1 MNLLEVPGR
10 ILVAAL
16 RALLPGLSDLEKEN
30 LLLRHQLL
38 VLKTTVQTPKD
49 LNARSSDH
57 RPNTSRSG
65 RPPLDPETK
74 ELIIAW
80 RKKIDSGV
88 RKEFTVNS
96 LKSQLKLQSR
106 CLRNHGPQCSEEGQY
121 SSLGWSKLRELEEL
135 FQATQDRLGHRLF
148 HGSFRYFQK
157 NVRTRHHG
165 YSPPAPHC
173 H

>member
-57 RPNTSRSG
+57 L
-65 RPPLDPETK
+65 PPL
-74 ELIIAW
+74 
-80 RKKIDSGV
+80 
-88 RKEFTVNS
+88 
-96 LKSQLKLQSR
+96 
-106 CLRNHGPQCSEEGQY
+106 HGP
-121 SSLGWSKLRELEEL
+121 
-135 FQATQDRLGHRLF
+135 
-148 HGSFRYFQK
+148 
-157 NVRTRHHG
+157 
-165 YSPPAPHC
+165 
-173 H
+173 